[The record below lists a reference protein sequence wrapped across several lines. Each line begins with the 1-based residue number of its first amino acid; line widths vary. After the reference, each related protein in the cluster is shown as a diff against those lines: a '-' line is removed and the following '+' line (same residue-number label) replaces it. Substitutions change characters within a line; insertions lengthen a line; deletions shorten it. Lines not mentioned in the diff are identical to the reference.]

1 MCRIAHLSDVHIL
14 DKNVV
19 SRRDRY
25 RFATKVVSMG
35 RAIDPAARAGRLG
48 RALAR
53 AKAGGADHVVIS
65 GDLTE
70 VGEPREFERLAEV
83 LHEARMPDG
92 SITLV
97 PGNHDGYTKPNG
109 WAEALAGP
117 LAPFA
122 AASAPAN
129 DSHPGPAGRG
139 SAGESRELVRVVERG
154 DVVFLPIDSTQFQSI
169 AWAGGVVTP
178 GTAEAL
184 GRRLDDAALRN
195 RALVLVMHHPLFPPA
210 APWLR
215 WFDGLRG
222 CAEVLELLA
231 QHPRL
236 QLLHGHLHR
245 VVDAILTAGAG
256 ETGGQT
262 GQAGK
267 KTGRRYAGKL
277 LRLTRRACG
286 DGPTRSF
293 GAPATCDGPDD
304 ASRVR
309 FYEVERGQLREAGA
323 AGQARDG

>member
-19 SRRDRY
+19 GRRDRY

-35 RAIDPAARAGRLG
+35 RAIDPGARAGRLG

-70 VGEPREFERLAEV
+70 VGEHREFERLAEV
-83 LHEARMPDG
+83 LHDARLPDG

-97 PGNHDGYTKPNG
+97 PGNHDGYTKPNA

-129 DSHPGPAGRG
+129 DSHSGPDPAG
-139 SAGESRELVRVVERG
+139 AGLVRVVERG
-154 DVVFLPIDSTQFQSI
+154 DVVFLPIDSSRFQSI

-178 GTAEAL
+178 KTAEAL

-231 QHPRL
+231 RHPRL

-245 VVDAILTAGAG
+245 VVDAIMEAGSPRLRAERGERGEQGERGERGERGEKRGARAG
-256 ETGGQT
+256 G
-262 GQAGK
+262 
-267 KTGRRYAGKL
+267 
-277 LRLTRRACG
+277 
-286 DGPTRSF
+286 GPTRSF

-309 FYEVERGQLREAGA
+309 FYEVERGELRAS
-323 AGQARDG
+323 R